1 MSQRKIGCSCLQVL
15 GLIAILAIGG
25 GYIYKKGW
33 HQFLIGQK
41 LTPLTG
47 AKIIPDDAIMTS
59 FISTNR
65 QDWQELEKLGI
76 KQIPQVIEKAI
87 TEIQQE
93 IAVSNIDYQQDIEPW
108 LGNAMVAFV
117 PEKQKL
123 QDSNTLIVLGIKN
136 PLNAYKFL
144 KKIQADRGTKI
155 EPVKYKGIK
164 INTTN
169 NRQNQSIY
177 LALLGNKIVISEQ
190 IVAVQQAIDTY
201 KGEPSFFSDRDNQA
215 ALKQPLKFKN
225 NLAQLYLT
233 NYNSL
238 MNNALAE
245 SNSSM
250 SPEQLA
256 LLQPVESIVLGIG
269 TEDKQ
274 IKIQSF
280 TKVNQKFAELTKFKP
295 ITNKIANSFPE
306 ETMAFINSQGI
317 SQFWSTFIAI
327 AEQDSELKKIVADM
341 RASTKSLTNLDL
353 DRDIFGWMNE
363 EFAVGIVSTKQAIIP
378 ELNLKLGLAF
388 VLQTSDHKIAENTLN
403 TLDDRVQTQLG
414 LISQTKQIKKETI
427 TQWLIPD
434 SNFSISHGWI
444 DKNNLVLTVGNNVFD
459 SIADSNNSSLEQNS
473 NFQQFVKKLPDK
485 NISYFYLD
493 MEKVMNAIKQIPGL
507 PLDYNSEAIPI
518 LNSIQ
523 SIGSASTMTDS
534 STTQTD
540 VIFVFK

>member
-33 HQFLIGQK
+33 YQFFIGQK

-47 AKIIPDDAIMTS
+47 AKVIPDDAIMTG
-59 FISTNR
+59 FISTDTQN
-65 QDWQELEKLGI
+65 WQQLEKLGI
-76 KQIPQVIEKAI
+76 KQIPQIIEQAT

-93 IAVSNIDYQQDIEPW
+93 LTASNIDYQQDIKPW
-108 LGNAMVAFV
+108 LGNAMIALL
-117 PEKQKL
+117 PENQKL
-123 QDSNTLIVLGIKN
+123 QDGHNLIVLGIKN
-136 PLNAYKFL
+136 PLNAYKFWQ
-144 KKIQADRGTKI
+144 KVRADGGTKI
-155 EPVKYKGIK
+155 ESVNYKGIK

-169 NRQNQSIY
+169 NRENQPIH
-177 LALLGNKIVISEQ
+177 LALLGNKIVISEH

-215 ALKQPLKFKN
+215 ALKQPFKLKN
-225 NLAQLYLT
+225 NLVQLYLT

-238 MNNALAE
+238 IKNALAE
-245 SNSSM
+245 SDSSM

-274 IKIQSF
+274 IKMQSF

-295 ITNKIANSFPE
+295 ITNKIANNFPA
-306 ETMAFINSQGI
+306 ETIVFINSQGI
-317 SQFWSTFIAI
+317 NQFWSTFVTI
-327 AEQDSELKKIVADM
+327 AEQDSELKNLVDGM
-341 RASTKSLTNLDL
+341 RTSTKSLTNLDL
-353 DRDIFGWMNE
+353 DRDIFGWMNK
-363 EFAVGIVSTKQAIIP
+363 EFAVGIVSTKQAMIP

-388 VLQTSDHKIAENTLN
+388 IFQTSDRKIAENTLN
-403 TLDDRVQTQLG
+403 TLGDRVQTQLG
-414 LISQTKQIKKETI
+414 LTAQTKQIQKETV
-427 TQWLIPD
+427 TQWSIPY
-434 SNFSISHGWI
+434 SNFSISHGWL
-444 DKNNLVLTVGNNVFD
+444 DRNNLVLTVGNNVFE
-459 SIADSNNSSLEQNS
+459 SIKNSQNSSLETNS
-473 NFQQFVKKLPDK
+473 NFQQFTKKLPAQ

-493 MEKVMNAIKQIPGL
+493 LEKVMKTIQQIPGL
-507 PLDYNSEAIPI
+507 PLDDNSEEIAI

-540 VIFVFK
+540 VIVVFK